1 MKLDHQYGN
10 KIKSPLAMKPI
21 YLLKKELNSFEILFL
36 KINRGHMANLIII
49 TYSCTYKSMKF
60 KYQAIVPVSV
70 SIFSSEFNL
79 SSILDF
85 LQNTATEKSSLKS
98 N

>member
-49 TYSCTYKSMKF
+49 TYSCTYKSMKYVYF
-60 KYQAIVPVSV
+60 L
-70 SIFSSEFNL
+70 SIKL
-79 SSILDF
+79 
-85 LQNTATEKSSLKS
+85 
-98 N
+98 

>member
-1 MKLDHQYGN
+1 MYNHCIYGGGMNLDHQYGN

-49 TYSCTYKSMKF
+49 TYSCTYKSMK
-60 KYQAIVPVSV
+60 YVSLLN
-70 SIFSSEFNL
+70 IKL
-79 SSILDF
+79 
-85 LQNTATEKSSLKS
+85 
-98 N
+98 

>member
-21 YLLKKELNSFEILFL
+21 YLLKKELNSFEISFL

-49 TYSCTYKSMKF
+49 TYSCTFKSM

-70 SIFSSEFNL
+70 SIFSSEFNH